1 MRERTN
7 NKRMCCG
14 KTDFYSQIPKKLIKQ
29 LYDDIYKPDFEMFR
43 YEYPQQYIDMGYDGD
58 VER

>member
-1 MRERTN
+1 M
-7 NKRMCCG
+7 
-14 KTDFYSQIPKKLIKQ
+14 FYSQIPKKLIKQ